1 MSKVDWN
8 AAMWHKSAR
17 SGNNGGNC
25 VEVAV
30 VHGRDCGVANKAGEE
45 YVVAVRDSKNPER
58 DPHVYTIAE
67 WDAFLDGVRKQ
78 EFDSAR
84 LIEDFKGAVP
94 VA

>member
-1 MSKVDWN
+1 MDLTATHWR
-8 AAMWHKSAR
+8 KSSR
-17 SGNNGGNC
+17 SGNNGGVC

-30 VHGRDCGVANKAGEE
+30 IRGLDCEVANKVDEE
-45 YVVAVRDSKNPER
+45 FVVLVRDSKNPER
-58 DPHVYTIAE
+58 EPQVFTVAE

-84 LIEDFKGAVP
+84 LIEEFTAAVP

>member
-1 MSKVDWN
+1 MSEVDWN
-8 AAMWHKSAR
+8 AAMWRRSAR
-17 SGNNGGNC
+17 SGDNGGQC

-30 VHGRDCGVANKAGEE
+30 VRGRDCGIVNKAAEE

-58 DPHVYTIAE
+58 EPHVYTIAE
-67 WDAFLDGVRKQ
+67 WDAFLDGARKQ

-84 LIEDFKGAVP
+84 LIEDFEGTVP